1 MGMPAKD
8 GEPPIKVF
16 AHHRSQHIPNGLAR
30 EVRRMGEKYD
40 VE

>member
-8 GEPPIKVF
+8 GDTKVF
-16 AHHRSQHIPNGLAR
+16 AHHRSQHVPNGLAR